1 MTAMKAQRRQTRRS
15 EVFVLP
21 KGLAAHFEQK
31 TTDAAMATTTVVI
44 VVGGGKVRIP
54 TAHQG
59 EHSFTDELLS
69 QTGDKL
75 TGKDLR
81 KEVNTFCQPAK
92 AVRFFLACRRTPLC
106 FFLAPLGGAAPSSIF
121 HHS

>member
-31 TTDAAMATTTVVI
+31 NTDAAMATTTVVI

-81 KEVNTFCQPAK
+81 
-92 AVRFFLACRRTPLC
+92 RRGQHL
-106 FFLAPLGGAAPSSIF
+106 LSASEGGALFSSMPPNPALFFFSPAGRRCPFF
-121 HHS
+121 HS